1 MFRMLRSSK
10 TVSAI
15 GAIVGFLT
23 CSINTSAQVKLD
35 ISSDQARKAAGVTTL
50 DDLSIHD
57 TALIYQN
64 FCIKDGGLYVPGW
77 TVPANLS
84 ADSPSWTA
92 SGIILR
98 IEILPAKTIKG
109 VWVDAV
115 KAQHIAQGNTT
126 APSVLS
132 MDEYN
137 KLVRQSI
144 NQLFAGGSFGVND
157 CAELQKKNL
166 MRQMTLYAVETING
180 YSKISELLAS
190 VKPKSDK

>member
-84 ADSPSWTA
+84 ADSPSWAA
-92 SGIILR
+92 SGIIRR

-109 VWVDAV
+109 LWVDAV

-132 MDEYN
+132 MD
-137 KLVRQSI
+137 
-144 NQLFAGGSFGVND
+144 
-157 CAELQKKNL
+157 
-166 MRQMTLYAVETING
+166 
-180 YSKISELLAS
+180 
-190 VKPKSDK
+190 

>member
-1 MFRMLRSSK
+1 
-10 TVSAI
+10 
-15 GAIVGFLT
+15 
-23 CSINTSAQVKLD
+23 VKLD

-84 ADSPSWTA
+84 ADSPSWAA
-92 SGIILR
+92 SGIIRR

-109 VWVDAV
+109 LWVDAV

-132 MDEYN
+132 MD
-137 KLVRQSI
+137 
-144 NQLFAGGSFGVND
+144 
-157 CAELQKKNL
+157 
-166 MRQMTLYAVETING
+166 
-180 YSKISELLAS
+180 
-190 VKPKSDK
+190 